1 MVVDCGGGTVD
12 ITVHEIVNT
21 EDKQGGQLREMFQ
34 VNVCQNCF
42 PFHPLQNKDIF
53 QATGGPYGSI
63 TVDEAF
69 EQLLMNIFGRDFMT
83 QFRCVA

>member
-34 VNVCQNCF
+34 VKICQIF
-42 PFHPLQNKDIF
+42 FSVSEFTEARHF

>member
-21 EDKQGGQLREMFQ
+21 EDKQGGQLREMFH
-34 VNVCQNCF
+34 VEICQRVF
-42 PFHPLQNKDIF
+42 PFYPLQNKEFF